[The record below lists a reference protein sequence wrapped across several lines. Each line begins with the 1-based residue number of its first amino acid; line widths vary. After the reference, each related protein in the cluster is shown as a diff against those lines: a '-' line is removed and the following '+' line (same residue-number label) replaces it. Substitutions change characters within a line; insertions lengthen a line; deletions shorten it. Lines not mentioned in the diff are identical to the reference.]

1 MNTNQSDNE
10 NTKYASEV
18 SVDPNVL
25 HRLQLHAKADYPR
38 ECCGFLYGRADGL
51 RRILQARRA
60 ANASRENRKRR
71 FRIDPADYRGAE
83 RYAEENGL
91 DLLGVYHSHPDHP
104 AEPSEHDRSVAMP
117 WFSYLILSVNGD
129 KVKNCRSWRL
139 NEDRA
144 FEEEKLI
151 IEEPSTQETPKE

>member
-1 MNTNQSDNE
+1 MNTNQGDTE
-10 NTKYASEV
+10 IAKYETEV
-18 SVDPNVL
+18 AVDPNVL
-25 HRLQLHAKADYPR
+25 RRLRLHAETDYPR
-38 ECCGFLYGRADGL
+38 ECCGFLYGSADGL
-51 RRILQARRA
+51 RRITRARRT

-71 FRIDPADYRGAE
+71 FRIDPADYREAE

-117 WFSYLILSVNGD
+117 WFSYLILSVSRGRAENW
-129 KVKNCRSWRL
+129 RSWRL

-151 IEEPSTQETPKE
+151 IEEPSTQETPKQ